1 MEKKN
6 YYPTVCPLTRKHWRL
21 WLLIVLAALMS
32 TRAFAQS
39 RTITG
44 TVLGQDGAAI
54 IGATINVQGT
64 SLTTI
69 TDVDGKFTLSN
80 VPTGA
85 MLNVTYVGFKPQ
97 TIAVHGR
104 DHFSIRMD
112 EDVSTLNEVVSI
124 GYGTQKKA
132 TLTGSVSNLSG
143 ADLVK
148 SPAANVGASLEGK
161 MTGLIVNQRTGEPG
175 RDDPNIVIRG
185 FGTLGNSSPLIII
198 DGVERG
204 NMTRLNPED
213 IENITVLKDASAAI
227 YGARAANGVILVTTK
242 QGKAGKPQFSF
253 NANVGFSRPTKIPDM
268 LDAVTYAQVMNE
280 GDWYR
285 KGRPD
290 LSSYTAKYSDA
301 TIQKIREGSD
311 PILYPNT
318 NWVDEC
324 LRPYSLITRTSFQAT
339 GGTDNVRYLLSF
351 GSMSQG
357 AGFYH
362 YPEKYEQYTFRGNL
376 SVDLSKNLTIN
387 ANISALINNQRH
399 TTIQTWINFANILES
414 SPLLPAKYP
423 GGLIAGGRLGES
435 PLLLDQ
441 RGFDRVKSS
450 PVYASFS
457 ATYKVPWV
465 KGLQIEASFN
475 YDFNNQF
482 EKFFEVPYYYYDY
495 NTESQTFDKKK
506 GTGQSMVDLRDT
518 YGRWTTMMYNFRIH
532 YDRTFGVHHVGAM
545 LGQEQQKNTYNT
557 ANGYRKN
564 FISSAIPELNVG
576 SSASADKDNGGTSS
590 SNARNNYFGRF
601 NYDYMS
607 KYLVELLFRVD
618 GSENFPSNKRY
629 GFFPAASLGWRVSEE
644 PWIKNN
650 YDWIDQIKL
659 RLSVGQTG
667 NDRVA
672 AFQYLQTYGF
682 GGNYVFGTTDVSG
695 ITPNTMPNL
704 DITWERST
712 KLDVGVD
719 GSFWNGLLGFELTY
733 FHESRNHILAARDLS
748 IPNTKG
754 FPALPDENIG
764 KVKNNGFEIHL
775 THHNRI
781 GELIYNLDGNFSY
794 AKNSVVFMDET
805 PHKEAYQDQ
814 TGKPLGTQ
822 LYYKA
827 DGIFNTQEE
836 LDSYPHAAGTQVG
849 DIKIVDLN
857 NDKVIDSDDQY
868 RFPYTSTPR
877 ITFGLNSN
885 FEWKG
890 FDLNLFFQGQAGAY
904 NYDSEFTSL
913 GKSDDANSNKQR
925 ADNRWTV
932 DNPNGTMPRADAF
945 QPGNTTFFLY
955 NSSFI
960 RLKNA
965 ELGYTFPRKWTSIL
979 SINQLRLYV
988 SGSNLLTW
996 AKDIKWCDPEI
1007 NGNFLYY
1014 PQQRVINI
1022 GVNIKF

>member
-1 MEKKN
+1 MEREN
-6 YYPTVCPLTRKHWRL
+6 LRPTNKTSFWQHA
-21 WLLIVLAALMS
+21 LLLALVSFFAIESMAQNRNISGIVSDQNGLS
-32 TRAFAQS
+32 
-39 RTITG
+39 
-44 TVLGQDGAAI
+44 I
-54 IGATINVQGT
+54 IGATVNVQGT
-64 SLTTI
+64 KNTTI
-69 TDVDGKFTLSN
+69 TDLEGKFTLSN
-80 VPTGA
+80 VPA
-85 MLNVTYVGFKPQ
+85 NAVLNVSYVGFKPVSVSTQ
-97 TIAVHGR
+97 GKSSFTIQMEEE
-104 DHFSIRMD
+104 IN
-112 EDVSTLNEVVSI
+112 TLNEVVSV
-124 GYGTQKKA
+124 GYGTHKKA
-132 TLTGSVSNLSG
+132 TLTGSVSNISG
-143 ADLVK
+143 SDLVK
-148 SPAANVGASLEGK
+148 SPAANVGASLEGR
-161 MTGLIVNQRTGEPG
+161 MTGLIVNQRSGEPG

-198 DGVERG
+198 DGVERS

-242 QGKAGKPQFSF
+242 QGKAGKTEFSF

-268 LDAVTYAQVMNE
+268 LDSPTYAQVMNE

-290 LSSYTAKYSDA
+290 PSSYSPKYSDE
-301 TIQKIREGSD
+301 IIRKLRDGSD
-311 PILYPNT
+311 PVLYPNT
-318 NWVDEC
+318 DWMDEC
-324 LRPYSLITRTSFQAT
+324 LRPFSLITRTSFQAT
-339 GGTDNVRYLLSF
+339 GGTERIKYLLSF

-357 AGFYH
+357 AAFYH
-362 YPEKYEQYTFRGNL
+362 YPEKYEQYTFRANI
-376 SVDLSKNLTIN
+376 SADLTKNLNVN
-387 ANISALINNQRH
+387 ANISALLNNQRH
-399 TTIQTWINFANILES
+399 TTIATWINFTNILES
-414 SPLLPAKYP
+414 SPMLPAKYP

-457 ATYKVPWV
+457 ATYKIPWV
-465 KGLQIEASFN
+465 KGLQLEASFN

-495 NTESQTFDKKK
+495 NTETKTYDKKK
-506 GTGQSMVDLRDT
+506 GTGQSMVALRDT
-518 YGRWTTMMYNFRIH
+518 YSLWTTMMYNFRLH
-532 YDRTFGVHHVGAM
+532 YDRTFGVHRVGVM
-545 LGQEQQKNTYNT
+545 LGQEQQRNTYNT
-557 ANGYRKN
+557 GNGYRKN

-576 SSASADKDNGGTSS
+576 SSASEDKDNGGTSAR
-590 SNARNNYFGRF
+590 NARNNYFGRF

-618 GSENFPSNKRY
+618 GSENFPKHKRY
-629 GFFPAASLGWRVSEE
+629 GFFPAASLGWRISEE

-682 GGNYVFGTTDVSG
+682 GGNYVFGTTAASG
-695 ITPNTMPNL
+695 ITPNTMPNP

-712 KLDVGVD
+712 KFDLGLD
-719 GSFWNGLLGFELTY
+719 GSLWKGLLDFELTY
-733 FHESRNHILAARDLS
+733 FHESRNHILTARDLS
-748 IPNTKG
+748 IPSTMG

-764 KVKNNGFEIHL
+764 EVKNNGFEIHL
-775 THHNRI
+775 THRNQI
-781 GELIYNLDGNFSY
+781 GELRYSIDGNFSY
-794 AKNSVVFMDET
+794 AKNSVVYMDET

-814 TGKPLGTQ
+814 TGKPLGTG

-836 LDSYPHAAGTQVG
+836 LDGYPHAAGTQVG

-857 NDKVIDSDDQY
+857 NDGNINSDDQY
-868 RFPYTSTPR
+868 RFPYTNTPR
-877 ITFGLNSN
+877 IIYGLNTN
-885 FEWKG
+885 FQWKG
-890 FDLNLFFQGQAGAY
+890 FDLNLFFQGQAEAY

-913 GKSDDANSNKQR
+913 GKSDDVNSCLQR
-925 ADNRWTV
+925 AENRWTV

-960 RLKNA
+960 RLKSA
-965 ELGYTFPRKWTSIL
+965 EFGYTFPHEWISRL
-979 SINQLRLYV
+979 SISQLRLYV

-996 AKDIKWCDPEI
+996 AKDIKWCDPELS
-1007 NGNFLYY
+1007 GNYLYY
-1014 PQQRVINI
+1014 PHQRVINI